1 MIEPHFGDIRSIIL
15 ENLSNAKFDI
25 YVAVAWFTD
34 KQIFEIL
41 MEKSRQGLNVE
52 VVIVNDEI
60 NLGNQFNYNLF
71 TEQGGKLFW
80 DNHHHKFCVID
91 REIVITGSYNWTY
104 MANNRL
110 QRENVIVIKH
120 EKELIDKYSIE
131 FRTLLRSAIK
141 YELKP
146 KIEYIEKQV
155 EVIKQIEVEK
165 IIENTIFIN
174 RPNNLLLKQHKDR
187 LNWWRQLNK
196 EWKAIFSQILD
207 KEEVLEFP
215 SKDDLLT
222 LFGFKDLDFRNFQ
235 ISSINPLLEMGNLQ
249 TVKFDEIQESQYKKL
264 IIGLSGIQIEANNI
278 SSNL

>member
-249 TVKFDEIQESQYKKL
+249 TLKFDEIQESQYKKL

>member
-34 KQIFEIL
+34 KQFFEIL

-235 ISSINPLLEMGNLQ
+235 INSINPLLEMGNLQ

>member
-196 EWKAIFSQILD
+196 EWKAIFSQLLD

-249 TVKFDEIQESQYKKL
+249 TLKFDEIQESQYKKL

>member
-235 ISSINPLLEMGNLQ
+235 INSINPLLEMGNLQ

>member
-34 KQIFEIL
+34 KQFFEIL

-249 TVKFDEIQESQYKKL
+249 TLKFDEIQESQYKKL